1 MTNFQV
7 QIFQGDLQNSLK
19 ILEGTILEDTTLVDT
34 MLIDRVEGLETLKLK
49 ESEQIG
55 LPDNTNKTSKKM
67 VRSSHSTKKL
77 S

>member
-34 MLIDRVEGLETLKLK
+34 MLIDRVEGLETLKLR
-49 ESEQIG
+49 EWTDRI
-55 LPDNTNKTSKKM
+55 TW
-67 VRSSHSTKKL
+67 
-77 S
+77 